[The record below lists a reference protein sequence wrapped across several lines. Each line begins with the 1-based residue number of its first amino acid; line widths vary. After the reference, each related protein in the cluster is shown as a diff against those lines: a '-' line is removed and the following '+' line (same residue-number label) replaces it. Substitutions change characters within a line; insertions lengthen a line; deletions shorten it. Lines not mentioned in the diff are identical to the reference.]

1 MESTLQAA
9 RQIQCLVLKCVYI
22 YRGDQVQTRIV
33 NLYVVIVRGL
43 GYGRADIIIQVLH
56 VKGRTSDMHVS
67 DVLVHPN
74 GSLFFKVDAL
84 RAA

>member
-1 MESTLQAA
+1 MD
-9 RQIQCLVLKCVYI
+9 VLI
-22 YRGDQVQTRIV
+22 S
-33 NLYVVIVRGL
+33 L
-43 GYGRADIIIQVLH
+43 QVLH